1 MALLDRVRGLLRPSD
16 GRSESKIIRDR
27 AALVEFLQTRSADV
41 AQTVLFGYLKNRLGS
56 EYRDVLKAPDFAV
69 PLSAAQLQVFL
80 DCLADLTVFAVSY
93 LRGDRLKDDQ
103 CRFYAELLFRQ
114 GGIATFPGN
123 KIAISA
129 GGDAF
134 VKRLQ
139 TVEWQTAHQGENAF
153 TQSPA
158 GLVAVAPVMK
168 GVKMLDPQIIMNSV
182 RFRWYDVRR
191 QMRDRMDVEA
201 LAEALN
207 RP

>member
-16 GRSESKIIRDR
+16 MRFDGRAIRDR
-27 AALVEFLQTRSADV
+27 AALVEFLQTHSADV
-41 AQTVLFGYLKNRLGS
+41 AQTVLFGFLKNRLGPR
-56 EYRDVLKAPDFAV
+56 YRDFLKDPDFAG
-69 PLSAAQLQVFL
+69 PLSTAQLQVFL
-80 DCLADLTVFAVSY
+80 DCLADLTVFAVSF
-93 LRGDRLKDDQ
+93 LQGDRLKDDQ

-114 GGIATFPGN
+114 SATATFSGN
-123 KIAISA
+123 KKAISA
-129 GGDAF
+129 SGDAF

-139 TVEWQTAHQGENAF
+139 KICWQTGHLGENAF

-158 GLVAVAPVMK
+158 GLVAAAPIIK

-191 QMRDRMDVEA
+191 QMRSRMDVEA